1 MANNIFSEK
10 QSACRPGINFIFS
23 LSVLFVLLFSASL
36 MAQGDLAVFPKR
48 VVFENNKKYEDLN
61 LINNGKDT
69 ARYSISFVQ
78 IRMKPDGSFERI
90 TEPDSGQYFAD
101 SYVRI
106 FPRNVVLAPREAQ
119 VVKLQVTKAEKLKPG
134 EYRSHIYF
142 RADAN
147 TKPLALGETE
157 KPKDTTSISIRLIP
171 IYGVTIPVIIRAGEP
186 AVKVNLSNLSFE
198 MANDTTPTVKMDINR
213 TGNMSVYGDIKVE
226 HVSPAGKV
234 TQVGNIQGLAVYTPT
249 PFRHTVIRLDNVAGI
264 DYHSGKLHVVY
275 TAQRDDKVEKYS
287 EAEFK
292 LN

>member
-1 MANNIFSEK
+1 MAKNIFSGK
-10 QSACRPGINFIFS
+10 QSACRPGINFIFGF
-23 LSVLFVLLFSASL
+23 SVLFVLLFSASL
-36 MAQGDLAVFPKR
+36 MAQGDLSVFPKR

-78 IRMKPDGSFERI
+78 IRMKEDGNFENI
-90 TEPDSGQYFAD
+90 TKPDSGQYFAD
-101 SYVRI
+101 SYVRF
-106 FPRNVVLAPREAQ
+106 FPRNVVLAPGETQ
-119 VVKLQVTKAEKLKPG
+119 VVKLQFTKAEKLKAG

-142 RADAN
+142 RADPN

-157 KPKDTTSISIRLIP
+157 KPKDTTSISIRLVP
-171 IYGVTIPVIIRAGEP
+171 IYGVTIPVIIRSGESTT
-186 AVKVNLSNLSFE
+186 KIKLSDLSFE
-198 MANDTTPTVKMDINR
+198 MVNDTTPTVKMNINR

-234 TQVGNIQGLAVYTPT
+234 TQVGNIQGLAVYTPI
-249 PFRHTVIRLDNVAGI
+249 PFRRTVIRLDNAAGV
-264 DYHSGKLHVVY
+264 DYRSGKLRVVY
-275 TAQRDDKVEKYS
+275 AAQRDDKGEKYS